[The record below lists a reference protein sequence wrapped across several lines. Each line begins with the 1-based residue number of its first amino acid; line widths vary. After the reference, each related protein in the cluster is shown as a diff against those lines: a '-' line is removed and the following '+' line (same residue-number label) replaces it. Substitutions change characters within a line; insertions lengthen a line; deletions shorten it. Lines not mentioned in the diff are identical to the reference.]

1 MSSLSSR
8 FGELRSLAH
17 SLQGQARW
25 RAMIKLL
32 EAWPQEH
39 LELVV
44 LPYLHDMLRDD
55 LTPRYA
61 PAHWYGITKGNID
74 HVHPAWSLCSALDLY
89 NNELGDE
96 GAQNLAHSPHLEHIT
111 HLNLWNNLLLA
122 PGVTAIVQSPHLTSC
137 RALNLGGNMFGDA
150 AVKALARSLSLP
162 ALNELGLAWNRIT
175 MYGAIALAE
184 CPQLA
189 QLNSLDLQTNNL
201 GTGVDAL
208 RRSPY
213 LSPSAVLKL

>member
-96 GAQNLAHSPHLEHIT
+96 GAQNLARSAHLEHIT
-111 HLNLWNNLLLA
+111 YLNLWNTSILTQ
-122 PGVTAIVQSPHLTSC
+122 GVEAIVQSPHLARC
-137 RALNLGGNMFGDA
+137 RVLNLGGNLFGDIC
-150 AVKALARSLSLP
+150 VKALTRSLSLP
-162 ALNELGLAWNRIT
+162 ALSALSLAWDSIS
-175 MYGAIALAE
+175 MDGANALAQW
-184 CPQLA
+184 PKLA
-189 QLNSLDLQTNNL
+189 QLSFLNLETNDL
-201 GTGVDAL
+201 GKGVDAL